1 MLNKKSVE
9 KKDRSIF
16 WKNFIKP
23 DFDEYCFSNI
33 PGTVL
38 DNFGIETDRKFP
50 DDVFI
55 KKENH
60 KNVVFVFVDALGWSF
75 IEKNNFKYLN
85 EITENSKVSVITSQF
100 PSTTSVHVTTTHTGL
115 TAAES
120 GVYEWFYYDPYV
132 DGIMSPLI
140 NLDMKTGNYLEK
152 EGYKK
157 EKLYPEPVLYKKLLE
172 KGVKSFL
179 HQPGKYSNSAYN
191 KMMAEYSENVGYES
205 YIEGLFNLGD
215 KILEADGPTY
225 SYFYYPQVDSTC
237 HVYGPESDITKAEID
252 TFFYS
257 LKKYFIDRLEGKNT
271 DTLLIISADH
281 GQTTVDTEN
290 PVYINDFI
298 PNIKDYIKT
307 NRSGE
312 MIIPSGSFRDFF
324 LHVKEEKTDE
334 FIEMIKNNTD
344 DNYLIFKTEDMIK
357 EGFFGKNISDNFR
370 NKVGNVVILPAKDK
384 SIWWYEK
391 GKYEV
396 WFKGMHGGLNT
407 EEMLIPLITKIL

>member
-1 MLNKKSVE
+1 M
-9 KKDRSIF
+9 
-16 WKNFIKP
+16 
-23 DFDEYCFSNI
+23 
-33 PGTVL
+33 
-38 DNFGIETDRKFP
+38 
-50 DDVFI
+50 
-55 KKENH
+55 
-60 KNVVFVFVDALGWSF
+60 
-75 IEKNNFKYLN
+75 
-85 EITENSKVSVITSQF
+85 
-100 PSTTSVHVTTTHTGL
+100 
-115 TAAES
+115 
-120 GVYEWFYYDPYV
+120 
-132 DGIMSPLI
+132 
-140 NLDMKTGNYLEK
+140 
-152 EGYKK
+152 
-157 EKLYPEPVLYKKLLE
+157 
-172 KGVKSFL
+172 
-179 HQPGKYSNSAYN
+179 
-191 KMMAEYSENVGYES
+191 
-205 YIEGLFNLGD
+205 
-215 KILEADGPTY
+215 
-225 SYFYYPQVDSTC
+225 
-237 HVYGPESDITKAEID
+237 
-252 TFFYS
+252 
-257 LKKYFIDRLEGKNT
+257 
-271 DTLLIISADH
+271 IISADH